1 MGGIGV
7 VYPYFKKLIAKGMLV
22 LATLTTLE
30 AMVSAQAGDLAKQ
43 AQGNGISPLNDHG
56 LQDAVFLGQDDLN
69 YKESGQQLSGSVSGT
84 VLDRTGAVAVGANV
98 RLTRKDQPLS
108 PQEIVSGN
116 NGQYSFSHVSPGP
129 FQLTVT
135 AKGFATQVYSGDLRS
150 GQTYLVPPIVLTVAT
165 AVTKVQ
171 VGLTQVEVA
180 QVQIKEQEKQRVLGF
195 IPNFLVTYVPNAAPL
210 NSRQKFRL
218 ASKVA
223 IDPVTLAATGVYAG
237 LEQAGNRYPE
247 FGQGALGYAKR
258 YGTAYT
264 SALTA
269 IYIGNAVMPS
279 LLKQDPRYFYK
290 GTGSVGSRILYAAAS
305 SVICKGDNGR
315 WQPNYSFIS
324 GSIAVGG
331 ISTLY
336 YPISGSTA
344 AFVFQNALIR
354 IGQGSLGGI
363 LQEFVLR
370 KLTPHLRRKAS
381 TQP

>member
-1 MGGIGV
+1 M
-7 VYPYFKKLIAKGMLV
+7 YPYFKKLIAKGMLV

-69 YKESGQQLSGSVSGT
+69 YKESGQQLSGNVSGT

-180 QVQIKEQEKQRVLGF
+180 QLQIKEQEKQRVLGL

-218 ASKVA
+218 ATKVA

-247 FGQGALGYAKR
+247 FGQGAQGYAKR

-290 GTGSVGSRILYAAAS
+290 GTGSVASRILYAAAS

-363 LQEFVLR
+363 LQEFVLK
-370 KLTPHLRRKAS
+370 KLTPHLRRQSS

>member
-1 MGGIGV
+1 
-7 VYPYFKKLIAKGMLV
+7 MLLV
-22 LATLTTLE
+22 WATLTVWH

-43 AQGNGISPLNDHG
+43 AQVNGISVLSDQQM
-56 LQDAVFLGQDDLN
+56 QDAVLLDQDNLG
-69 YKESGQQLSGSVSGT
+69 YKESSQQSSGNVSGT
-84 VLDRTGAVAVGANV
+84 ILDRTGAVAVGANV

-108 PQEIVSGN
+108 QQEIVSGN
-116 NGQYSFSHVSPGP
+116 DGQYSFSHVSPGP

-135 AKGFATQVYSGDLRS
+135 ATGFATQVLSGDLRP

-171 VGLTQVEVA
+171 VGVTQVEVA
-180 QVQIKEQEKQRVLGF
+180 QAQIKEQEKQRVLGF

-210 NSRQKFRL
+210 NSRQKFAL

-237 LEQAGNRYPE
+237 LEQAGDRYPE
-247 FGQGALGYAKR
+247 FGQGAQGYAKR

-269 IYIGNAVMPS
+269 IFIGNAVMPS

-370 KLTPHLRRKAS
+370 KLTPHLRHRTEGS

>member
-1 MGGIGV
+1 

-69 YKESGQQLSGSVSGT
+69 YKESGQQLSGNVSGT

-180 QVQIKEQEKQRVLGF
+180 QLQIKEQEKQRVLGF

-218 ASKVA
+218 ATKVA

-247 FGQGALGYAKR
+247 FGQGAQGYAKR

-290 GTGSVGSRILYAAAS
+290 GTGSVASRILYAAAS

-363 LQEFVLR
+363 LQEFVLK
-370 KLTPHLRRKAS
+370 KLTPHLRRQSS

>member
-1 MGGIGV
+1 
-7 VYPYFKKLIAKGMLV
+7 
-22 LATLTTLE
+22 
-30 AMVSAQAGDLAKQ
+30 MVSG
-43 AQGNGISPLNDHG
+43 GNG
-56 LQDAVFLGQDDLN
+56 QF
-69 YKESGQQLSGSVSGT
+69 
-84 VLDRTGAVAVGANV
+84 
-98 RLTRKDQPLS
+98 
-108 PQEIVSGN
+108 
-116 NGQYSFSHVSPGP
+116 SFPRVSPGP
-129 FQLTVT
+129 FQLTIT
-135 AKGFATQVYSGDLRS
+135 ARGFATQVFSGDLRS

-165 AVTKVQ
+165 AVTKVE

-180 QVQIKEQEKQRVLGF
+180 QAQIKEQEKQRVLGF

-210 NSRQKFRL
+210 NSRQKFAL
-218 ASKVA
+218 ATKVA
-223 IDPVTLAATGVYAG
+223 IDPVTFAATGVYAG
-237 LEQAGNRYPE
+237 LEQLGNRYPE
-247 FGQGALGYAKR
+247 FGQGAQGYAKR

-264 SALTA
+264 SAFTA

-290 GTGSVGSRILYAAAS
+290 GTGSVASRLLYAAAS

-315 WQPNYSFIS
+315 WQPNYSFIT

-363 LQEFVLR
+363 LQEFVIK
-370 KLTPHLRRKAS
+370 KLTPHLRRHGS
-381 TQP
+381 TRP

>member
-1 MGGIGV
+1 

-69 YKESGQQLSGSVSGT
+69 YKESGQQLSGNVSGT

>member
-1 MGGIGV
+1 

>member
-1 MGGIGV
+1 
-7 VYPYFKKLIAKGMLV
+7 
-22 LATLTTLE
+22 
-30 AMVSAQAGDLAKQ
+30 
-43 AQGNGISPLNDHG
+43 
-56 LQDAVFLGQDDLN
+56 
-69 YKESGQQLSGSVSGT
+69 
-84 VLDRTGAVAVGANV
+84 
-98 RLTRKDQPLS
+98 
-108 PQEIVSGN
+108 
-116 NGQYSFSHVSPGP
+116 
-129 FQLTVT
+129 
-135 AKGFATQVYSGDLRS
+135 
-150 GQTYLVPPIVLTVAT
+150 VAT

-180 QVQIKEQEKQRVLGF
+180 QLQIKEQEKQRVLGL

-218 ASKVA
+218 ATKVA

-237 LEQAGNRYPE
+237 LEQAGDRYPE

-290 GTGSVGSRILYAAAS
+290 GTGSVASRILYAAAS

-363 LQEFVLR
+363 LQEFVLK
-370 KLTPHLRRKAS
+370 KLTPHLRRQTS

>member
-69 YKESGQQLSGSVSGT
+69 YKESGQQLSGNVSGT